1 MVMQANATRQ
11 DATQVCSFSRKKKE
25 RIKKL
30 DHICLNKIRQ
40 QKYKHD
46 KNFDDSKYSTR
57 RIKLPFGSHYQIS
70 NPLSHNTT
78 KESNTAI

>member
-1 MVMQANATRQ
+1 MFVKQ
-11 DATQVCSFSRKKKE
+11 
-25 RIKKL
+25 
-30 DHICLNKIRQ
+30 NKIRQ